1 MRWRRRHTG
10 RDERERRAEQ
20 ALQETRERAED
31 TRQRDARAR
40 RLAETIRAMRERN
53 HLAEAVEAALR
64 RGR

>member
-1 MRWRRRHTG
+1 MRWPWDH
-10 RDERERRAEQ
+10 REQAEQEQRAEQ
-20 ALQETRERAED
+20 ALKETKKRVAE

-40 RLAETIRAMRERN
+40 HLAETIRQMRQRN